1 MGIDTVFRE
10 YNRVCP
16 QESSVL
22 GAFPVCGGM
31 SAVNGSG
38 PCMFGKSTSP
48 VHETLSNRS
57 TWGCLL
63 KCKEFSRTINDVL
76 YVSLTYKFTAYAR
89 WKTAGLAQLVFGRI
103 HKTQFWTQKT
113 QIWTLKRTTVPS
125 RASPS
130 GIYIHRSMA
139 CSQRTE
145 NTGVFPMLSSGTFS
159 YIHACFFRIS
169 QNDKS

>member
-31 SAVNGSG
+31 SAFNGSG

-63 KCKEFSRTINDVL
+63 KCKEFSRTLNDVL
-76 YVSLTYKFTAYAR
+76 YVSLTYKLTAYAR
-89 WKTAGLAQLVFGRI
+89 WTTAGLAQQRGFSDVSIKHNFGPKK
-103 HKTQFWTQKT
+103 HK
-113 QIWTLKRTTVPS
+113 LDPEEN
-125 RASPS
+125 
-130 GIYIHRSMA
+130 HRSVS
-139 CSQRTE
+139 C
-145 NTGVFPMLSSGTFS
+145 LSLWNLYS
-159 YIHACFFRIS
+159 
-169 QNDKS
+169 